1 MAPAKLQHSVL
12 LALGLAAAGCGDKDD
27 DDEGDDTY
35 TGPCLDYP
43 ADTGPCLGAG
53 DDTGPCLDVPE
64 DSGSSGGDD
73 TGPCLD
79 VAEVRDAD
87 AGPVVPDDAPEAH
100 KDFVH
105 RVLERGVLPDDVA
118 ALIRGRRGASVSPS
132 EDPS

>member
-12 LALGLAAAGCGDKDD
+12 LALGLAAAGCADKDD

-43 ADTGPCLGAG
+43 TDTGPCLSPPE
-53 DDTGPCLDVPE
+53 DTGG

-87 AGPVVPDDAPEAH
+87 AGPVLPTGTPEAH
-100 KDFVH
+100 QDFVH

-118 ALIRGRRGASVSPS
+118 ALVRARRASGPS
-132 EDPS
+132 AE

>member
-1 MAPAKLQHSVL
+1 MAPAKLQHSGL

-43 ADTGPCLGAG
+43 TDTGPCLSPPE
-53 DDTGPCLDVPE
+53 DTGDT
-64 DSGSSGGDD
+64 GGQD

-87 AGPVVPDDAPEAH
+87 AGPVVPEDAPEAH
-100 KDFVH
+100 KDFVN
-105 RVLERGVLPDDVA
+105 RVLDRGVLPDDVA
-118 ALIRGRRGASVSPS
+118 ALIRGRRGGPTA
-132 EDPS
+132 DPE